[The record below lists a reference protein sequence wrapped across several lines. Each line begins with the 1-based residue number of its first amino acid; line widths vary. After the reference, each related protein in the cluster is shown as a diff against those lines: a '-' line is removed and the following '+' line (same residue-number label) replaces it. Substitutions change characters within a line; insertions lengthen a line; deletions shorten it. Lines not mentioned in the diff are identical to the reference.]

1 MNKSEFLAK
10 ISRFSETSTAQA
22 NKTLETIIGTVRTE
36 LVMGNTIS
44 VPGLGTFTPHEIGER
59 MGRNLNTGE
68 AVMIPARVR
77 VSFKACKSL
86 KKIVN

>member
-1 MNKSEFLAK
+1 VKKEEFL
-10 ISRFSETSTAQA
+10 SEVARLSEIKNEQA
-22 NKTLETIIGTVRTE
+22 NKTMEAIIGTVRAE

-44 VPGLGTFTPHEIGER
+44 VPGLGTFTPHDIGER
-59 MGRNLNTGE
+59 PGRNMSTGE
-68 AVMIPARVR
+68 AVTIPAGVR